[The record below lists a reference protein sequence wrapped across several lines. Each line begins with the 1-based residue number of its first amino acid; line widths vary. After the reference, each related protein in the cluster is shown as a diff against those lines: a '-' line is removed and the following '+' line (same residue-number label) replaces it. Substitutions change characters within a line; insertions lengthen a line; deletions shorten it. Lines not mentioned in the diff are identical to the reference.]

1 MHNPLRSEADV
12 FRLVIVIGI
21 GAAAVVALTLLT
33 RPVVGLILAAALI
46 GFGVGLA
53 YRGARGSLPSE
64 FSPTSNDDSK
74 HRLLV
79 VANETV
85 AGQALLDEI
94 ARRCKGR
101 DCEVFVVAPALAGS
115 RAAHWA
121 SDIDDG
127 IELARQ
133 RLQVSLERIER
144 LGLSADGEIGDSDPN
159 LAIEDALR
167 QFAADEVVISTH
179 PPERSR
185 WLEHGVVSGAREKLS
200 LPVTHVVVDLEAEG
214 ADGAQ
219 SYPARSAQRIGSTGA
234 SR

>member
-1 MHNPLRSEADV
+1 MHNPLRSEADA
-12 FRLVIVIGI
+12 FRLVVVIGI

-33 RPVVGLILAAALI
+33 RPVVGLILAALLI
-46 GFGVGLA
+46 GFGIGLA
-53 YRGARGSLPSE
+53 YRGARGSLPRE
-64 FSPTSNDDSK
+64 FAPTSSDDGK

-85 AGQALLDEI
+85 AGQALFEEI
-94 ARRCKGR
+94 DRRCRGR

-133 RLQVSLERIER
+133 RLGTSLDGISR
-144 LGLSADGEIGDSDPN
+144 LGLSANGEIGDSDPH
-159 LAIEDALR
+159 LAIEDVLR
-167 QFAADEVVISTH
+167 HFAADEVVISTH

-185 WLEHGVVSGAREKLS
+185 WLEHGVVTSARERLD
-200 LPVTHVVVDLEAEG
+200 LPVTHVVVDLDAER
-214 ADGAQ
+214 AANA
-219 SYPARSAQRIGSTGA
+219 PRSTAA
-234 SR
+234 

>member
-1 MHNPLRSEADV
+1 M
-12 FRLVIVIGI
+12 FRLVVAIGI

-33 RPVVGLILAAALI
+33 RPVAGMILAAALV

-53 YRGARGSLPSE
+53 WRGARGSLPSD
-64 FSPTSNDDSK
+64 FAPTSNADGT

-85 AGQALLDEI
+85 AGRALLAEI
-94 ARRCKGR
+94 DRRCR
-101 DCEVFVVAPALAGS
+101 DRECEVFVVAPALAGS

-127 IELARQ
+127 IELARD
-133 RLQVSLERIER
+133 RLQLSLAGVER
-144 LGLSADGEIGDSDPN
+144 LGLSASGEIGDSDPS

-167 QFAADEVVISTH
+167 HFAADEVLISTH

-185 WLEHGVVSGAREKLS
+185 WLEHGVVSGAREKLE
-200 LPVTHVVVDLEAEG
+200 LPVTHVVVDLDAERSG
-214 ADGAQ
+214 ATAA
-219 SYPARSAQRIGSTGA
+219 P
-234 SR
+234 

>member
-12 FRLVIVIGI
+12 FRLVVVIGI

-33 RPVVGLILAAALI
+33 RPVVGLILLAALL

-53 YRGARGSLPSE
+53 FRGSRGSLPRE
-64 FSPTSNDDSK
+64 FSPPSSDDGK

-79 VANETV
+79 VANQTV
-85 AGQALLDEI
+85 AGQGLLTEI
-94 ARRCKGR
+94 GRRCQGR
-101 DCEVFVVAPALAGS
+101 DCEVFVLAPALAGS

-127 IELARQ
+127 IALARE
-133 RLQVSLERIER
+133 RLQASLAGIGR
-144 LGLSADGEIGDSDPN
+144 LGLDAKGEIGDSDPN

-167 QFAADEVVISTH
+167 QFPADEVLISTH
-179 PPERSR
+179 PAERSR
-185 WLEHGVVSGAREKLS
+185 WLEHGVVARAEENLT

-214 ADGAQ
+214 AAAV
-219 SYPARSAQRIGSTGA
+219 PR
-234 SR
+234 

>member
-1 MHNPLRSEADV
+1 MHNPLRSEADA
-12 FRLVIVIGI
+12 FRLVVVIGI

-53 YRGARGSLPSE
+53 WRGARGSLPSD
-64 FSPTSNDDSK
+64 FAPSSSDDDR

-85 AGQALLDEI
+85 AGQGLMEEI
-94 ARRCKGR
+94 GRRCADR

-127 IELARQ
+127 IALARQ
-133 RLQVSLERIER
+133 RLQMSLDGVGR
-144 LGLSADGEIGDSDPN
+144 LGLRASGEIGDSDPN

-167 QFAADEVVISTH
+167 HFPADEVLISTH

-185 WLEHGVVSGAREKLS
+185 WLEHGVVTSAREKLE
-200 LPVTHVVVDLEAEG
+200 LPVTHVVVDLDAER
-214 ADGAQ
+214 
-219 SYPARSAQRIGSTGA
+219 ARSAA
-234 SR
+234 A

>member
-1 MHNPLRSEADV
+1 MHNPLRNEADV
-12 FRLVIVIGI
+12 FRLVVVIGI

-46 GFGVGLA
+46 GFGVGLLW
-53 YRGARGSLPSE
+53 RGARGSLPTS
-64 FSPTSNDDSK
+64 FSPRSSDDGR

-79 VANETV
+79 VANQTV
-85 AGQALLDEI
+85 AGQALLEEI
-94 ARRCKGR
+94 GRRCEGR
-101 DCEVFVVAPALAGS
+101 ECEVFVVAPALAGS

-127 IELARQ
+127 IALARE
-133 RLQVSLERIER
+133 RLQASLAGIER

-159 LAIEDALR
+159 LALEDALR
-167 QFAADEVVISTH
+167 HFPADEVVISTH

-185 WLEHGVVSGAREKLS
+185 WLERGVVARAEENLE
-200 LPVTHVVVDLEAEG
+200 LPVTHVVVDLEAERQVG
-214 ADGAQ
+214 AA
-219 SYPARSAQRIGSTGA
+219 PATSQA

>member
-1 MHNPLRSEADV
+1 MHNPLRNEADV
-12 FRLVIVIGI
+12 FRLVVVIGI
-21 GAAAVVALTLLT
+21 GVAAVVALALLT
-33 RPVVGLILAAALI
+33 RPVIGLILAAALI

-53 YRGARGSLPSE
+53 WRGARGSLPSE
-64 FSPTSNDDSK
+64 FSPRSSDDGK

-79 VANETV
+79 VANQTV
-85 AGQALLDEI
+85 GGQALLAEI
-94 ARRCKGR
+94 DRRCKGH

-127 IELARQ
+127 IALARE
-133 RLQVSLERIER
+133 RLQASLGGIER

-159 LAIEDALR
+159 LALEDALR
-167 QFAADEVVISTH
+167 HFPADEVVISTH

-185 WLEHGVVSGAREKLS
+185 WLERGVVARAEENLS

-214 ADGAQ
+214 KGAAA
-219 SYPARSAQRIGSTGA
+219 PAVSQA
-234 SR
+234 SS

>member
-1 MHNPLRSEADV
+1 MHNPLRSEADA
-12 FRLVIVIGI
+12 FRLVVVIGI

-33 RPVVGLILAAALI
+33 RPVVGVILAAALV

-53 YRGARGSLPSE
+53 WRGSRGSLPSE
-64 FSPTSNDDSK
+64 FSPRSSDDGK

-79 VANETV
+79 VANQTV
-85 AGQALLDEI
+85 TGQALLAEI
-94 ARRCKGR
+94 GRRCEGR

-127 IELARQ
+127 IALAR
-133 RLQVSLERIER
+133 ER
-144 LGLSADGEIGDSDPN
+144 LRASLDGIAGLGLHADGEIGDSDPS

-167 QFAADEVVISTH
+167 HFPADEVVISTH

-185 WLEHGVVSGAREKLS
+185 WLEHGVVARAQGNLE
-200 LPVTHVVVDLEAEG
+200 LPVAHVVVDLEAERSG
-214 ADGAQ
+214 AA
-219 SYPARSAQRIGSTGA
+219 PR
-234 SR
+234 

>member
-1 MHNPLRSEADV
+1 MHNPLRSEADA
-12 FRLVIVIGI
+12 FRLVVVIGV
-21 GAAAVVALTLLT
+21 GAAVVVALTLLT
-33 RPVVGLILAAALI
+33 RPIVGLILAALLV
-46 GFGVGLA
+46 GFGIGLA
-53 YRGARGSLPSE
+53 YRGARGSLPSD
-64 FSPTSNDDSK
+64 FAPTSNDDAK

-94 ARRCKGR
+94 GRRCDGR

-133 RLQVSLERIER
+133 RLETSLEGISR
-144 LGLSADGEIGDSDPN
+144 LGLTARGEIGDSDPN

-167 QFAADEVVISTH
+167 HFAADEVVISTH
-179 PPERSR
+179 TPQRSR
-185 WLEHGVVSGAREKLS
+185 WLEHGVVTRASDKLD
-200 LPVTHVVVDLEAEG
+200 LPVTHVVVDLEAERVT
-214 ADGAQ
+214 A
-219 SYPARSAQRIGSTGA
+219 ARTTAA
-234 SR
+234 

>member
-1 MHNPLRSEADV
+1 MHNPLRSEADA
-12 FRLVIVIGI
+12 FRLVVVIGI

-33 RPVVGLILAAALI
+33 RPVVGLILAALLV

-64 FSPTSNDDSK
+64 FAPTSSDDGR
-74 HRLLV
+74 HRVLV

-85 AGQALLDEI
+85 AGQALLEEI
-94 ARRCKGR
+94 GRRCEGR

-133 RLQVSLERIER
+133 RLGTSLEGISR
-144 LGLSADGEIGDSDPN
+144 LGLSGDGEIGDSDPN

-167 QFAADEVVISTH
+167 HFAADEVVISTH

-185 WLEHGVVSGAREKLS
+185 WLEHGVVSGARKKLD
-200 LPVTHVVVDLEAEG
+200 LPVTHVVVDIAAERG
-214 ADGAQ
+214 TVTG
-219 SYPARSAQRIGSTGA
+219 ARSTP
-234 SR
+234 

>member
-1 MHNPLRSEADV
+1 M
-12 FRLVIVIGI
+12 FRLVLVIGI
-21 GAAAVVALTLLT
+21 GVAAVVALALLT
-33 RPVVGLILAAALI
+33 RPVVGVILAAALV

-53 YRGARGSLPSE
+53 WRGARGSLPSD
-64 FSPTSNDDSK
+64 FAPSSSDDGR
-74 HRLLV
+74 HRVLV

-85 AGQALLDEI
+85 AGQGLLAEI
-94 ARRCKGR
+94 ARRCEGR

-133 RLQVSLERIER
+133 RLRLSLDGVER
-144 LGLSADGEIGDSDPN
+144 LGLSAQGEIGDSDPN

-167 QFAADEVVISTH
+167 HFPADEVLISTH

-185 WLEHGVVSGAREKLS
+185 WLEHGVVNSARDKLT
-200 LPVTHVVVDLEAEG
+200 LPVTHVIVDLDAERASAAAAG
-214 ADGAQ
+214 T
-219 SYPARSAQRIGSTGA
+219 PATG
-234 SR
+234 

>member
-1 MHNPLRSEADV
+1 MVA
-12 FRLVIVIGI
+12 IGI

-33 RPVVGLILAAALI
+33 RPVVGVILAAALL

-53 YRGARGSLPSE
+53 WRGARGSLPAE
-64 FSPTSNDDSK
+64 FAPASSDDDK

-85 AGQALLDEI
+85 AGRGLLEEVGRHC
-94 ARRCKGR
+94 AGR

-127 IELARQ
+127 IALARE
-133 RLQVSLERIER
+133 RLQVSLDGVAR

-167 QFAADEVVISTH
+167 HFPADEVLISTH
-179 PPERSR
+179 PPDRSR
-185 WLEHGVVSGAREKLS
+185 WLEHGVVSSARERLD
-200 LPVTHVVVDLEAEG
+200 LPVTHIIVDLEAEG
-214 ADGAQ
+214 AAGAAPLTSAQ
-219 SYPARSAQRIGSTGA
+219 SPRR
-234 SR
+234 